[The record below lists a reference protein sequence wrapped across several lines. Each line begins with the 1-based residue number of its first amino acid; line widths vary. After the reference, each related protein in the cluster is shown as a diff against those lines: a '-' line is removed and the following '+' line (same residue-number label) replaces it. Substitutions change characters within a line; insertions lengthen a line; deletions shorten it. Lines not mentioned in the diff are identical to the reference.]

1 MYTRVQVRIANP
13 ITASG
18 KKTQLITKN
27 GVLLCGGSTKLDV
40 RPAGGGMAGVME
52 EAMALGTIL
61 PAHQWKPQIFKKYA
75 TGKRG
80 AGSPE
85 TSSRTRN

>member
-1 MYTRVQVRIANP
+1 MYNRVHVRIARP
-13 ITASG
+13 ITARG
-18 KKTQLITKN
+18 KKTQLTTKN

-40 RPAGGGMAGVME
+40 RPAGGGIAGVME
-52 EAMALGTIL
+52 EAMTLGTTI
-61 PAHQWKPQIFKKYA
+61 AWYQWKPQIFKKYA
-75 TGKRG
+75 TGKRR